1 MFFQSTFSHL
11 AAALDARV
19 IAGLSMM
26 LFGAAMVLAVG
37 FTPLA
42 EVHNTTHD
50 TRHATGFPCH

>member
-1 MFFQSTFSHL
+1 MFFQSTFSTL
-11 AAALDARV
+11 AAALDTRV
-19 IAGLSMM
+19 IAGMVMVL
-26 LFGAAMVLAVG
+26 LGASMVLAVG